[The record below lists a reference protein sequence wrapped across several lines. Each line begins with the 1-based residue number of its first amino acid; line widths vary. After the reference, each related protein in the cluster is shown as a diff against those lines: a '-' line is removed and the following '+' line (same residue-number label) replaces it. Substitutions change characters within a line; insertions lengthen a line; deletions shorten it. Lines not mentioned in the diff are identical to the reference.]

1 MNKKCVYFFVT
12 HWTLKKGEEYLYMKR
27 VFSSIISFFLLFSV
41 FFTYPVT
48 QAEDAALTAQ
58 QAHDADQLAE
68 VAGGDGVVFV
78 LAVVGVVFIVLYLT
92 GAIE

>member
-1 MNKKCVYFFVT
+1 MSKVIP
-12 HWTLKKGEEYLYMKR
+12 YLLLGCIIG
-27 VFSSIISFFLLFSV
+27 SIAAPAYAGAVSR
-41 FFTYPVT
+41 TPVT
-48 QAEDAALTAQ
+48 QAEDTALTAQ

-68 VAGGDGVVFV
+68 VAGGDGVVLV